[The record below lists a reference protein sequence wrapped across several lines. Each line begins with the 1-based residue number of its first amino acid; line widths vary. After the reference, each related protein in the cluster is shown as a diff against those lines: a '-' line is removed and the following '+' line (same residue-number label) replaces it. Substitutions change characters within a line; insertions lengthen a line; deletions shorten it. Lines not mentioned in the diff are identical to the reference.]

1 MKRGGVLTEAVRRR
15 PYQVILFDEIEKAHP
30 DIFNL
35 LLQVLD
41 EGRLTDSQG
50 RTVDFRN
57 TLLIM
62 TSNLGAEFLTALP
75 EGQTTDQ
82 AKNDVMN
89 VVKAA
94 FRPEF
99 LNRIDEI
106 ILFQRLQRHDME
118 AIVDIQ
124 IEHLQNLL
132 NERKI
137 TLQIE
142 PEVRKFLA
150 DKGYDPLYGARP
162 LKRIIQKEIQDPLAE
177 NILFGKIHDETTV
190 KITKQGD
197 RLEFLPED

>member
-1 MKRGGVLTEAVRRR
+1 
-15 PYQVILFDEIEKAHP
+15 
-30 DIFNL
+30 
-35 LLQVLD
+35 
-41 EGRLTDSQG
+41 
-50 RTVDFRN
+50 
-57 TLLIM
+57 
-62 TSNLGAEFLTALP
+62 
-75 EGQTTDQ
+75 TTDQ

-124 IEHLQNLL
+124 IKQLQNLL

-142 PEVRKFLA
+142 PEVRQFLA
-150 DKGYDPLYGARP
+150 NKGYDPLYGARP
-162 LKRIIQKEIQDPLAE
+162 LKRIIQKEIQDPMAE
-177 NILFGKIHDETTV
+177 DILFGNIPDETTV

-197 RLEFLPED
+197 RLVFSPITQK

>member
-1 MKRGGVLTEAVRRR
+1 M
-15 PYQVILFDEIEKAHP
+15 
-30 DIFNL
+30 
-35 LLQVLD
+35 
-41 EGRLTDSQG
+41 
-50 RTVDFRN
+50 
-57 TLLIM
+57 
-62 TSNLGAEFLTALP
+62 P

-124 IEHLQNLL
+124 IKQLQNLL

-142 PEVRKFLA
+142 PEVRQFLA
-150 DKGYDPLYGARP
+150 NKGYDPLYGARP
-162 LKRIIQKEIQDPLAE
+162 LKRIIQKEIQDPMAE
-177 NILFGKIHDETTV
+177 DILFGNIPDETTV

-197 RLEFLPED
+197 RLVFSPITQK